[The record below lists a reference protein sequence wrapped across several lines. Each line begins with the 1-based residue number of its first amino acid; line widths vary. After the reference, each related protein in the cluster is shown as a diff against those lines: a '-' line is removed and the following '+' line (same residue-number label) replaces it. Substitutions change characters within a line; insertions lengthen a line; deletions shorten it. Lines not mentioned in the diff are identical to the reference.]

1 MTTTPTHPYAAAP
14 DPAPVPASPSP
25 LAPSGPEVT
34 HQGGGPSASLLAAR
48 TSADGLPFHRLARRT
63 TPLRWWRPIL
73 VVLTSVVF
81 YLALLMAVMV
91 VLIILALAVP
101 GWEPTLEGTLELGSM
116 NDPAVMGGMLLLIAV
131 MLPTTLLAVAIAG
144 RRRAGTLLS
153 VTGRLRWPLIG
164 RAALVTFGV
173 FAVFQVIALIVDPS
187 AVVRPVDLARLLP
200 ALVLVVVITPFQAV
214 AEEVVFRGLL
224 MQTIGAWLRHP
235 AWAILLP
242 VPLFVVG
249 HDYNA
254 IGLVDIAVFA
264 VVAGY
269 LTWRTGGL
277 EAAIG
282 MHVVNNVAGLLLGLL
297 TGADLDATDIA
308 PLTSAL
314 GVAYTL
320 ITAALILVWHRR
332 SERRAQTVAKTLSLR

>member
-1 MTTTPTHPYAAAP
+1 M
-14 DPAPVPASPSP
+14 S
-25 LAPSGPEVT
+25 
-34 HQGGGPSASLLAAR
+34 
-48 TSADGLPFHRLARRT
+48 
-63 TPLRWWRPIL
+63 I
-73 VVLTSVVF
+73 
-81 YLALLMAVMV
+81 
-91 VLIILALAVP
+91 
-101 GWEPTLEGTLELGSM
+101 LGSSECIQGLKRDQM
-116 NDPAVMGGMLLLIAV
+116 ADYF
-131 MLPTTLLAVAIAG
+131 T
-144 RRRAGTLLS
+144 RRYGPGNMVLS

-164 RAALVTFGV
+164 RAALITFGV
-173 FAVFQVIALIVDPS
+173 FAVFQVIALLVDPS

-242 VPLFVVG
+242 VPLFVIG

-314 GVAYTL
+314 GVAYTA
-320 ITAALILVWHRR
+320 ISAALILVWHRR
-332 SERRAQTVAKTLSLR
+332 SERRAQTEAAALSLG